1 MSRLM
6 EFKWEPWLMALVD
19 GWISRWGRRSPTREQ
34 WLQVHLI
41 AHRGDHDN
49 VRILE
54 NTLPAFDRAVNAGL
68 WGIEM
73 DVRWTRD
80 HQPVIF
86 HDHDLS
92 RMFHCPQSLSGLTLA
107 ELKQRFPQVPTLAQ
121 VIARYGRRIHLMLEV
136 KPAAHVPAGKRDYLL
151 DQHLQELKA
160 GRDYHLLALD
170 LPLLRELPG
179 LPPRAKLPIAYLRIS
194 YLARYI
200 LREKYGGLC
209 GHYLLL
215 AYHPAVRPIRRMK
228 RTGMGFADTWP
239 VLKWIA
245 ARDGNWI
252 FSNQAVA
259 LEKRRQVLLTQI
271 D

>member
-1 MSRLM
+1 M

-19 GWISRWGRRSPTREQ
+19 GLIRRWGRRSPTREQ
-34 WLQVHLI
+34 WRQVRLI

-49 VRILE
+49 ARILE
-54 NTLPAFDRAVNAGL
+54 NTLPAFDRAVNAGV

-73 DVRWTRD
+73 DMRWTRD

-92 RMFHCPQSLSGLTLA
+92 RMFHCPLPLCGLTLA
-107 ELKQRFPQVPTLAQ
+107 ELKRRFPQVPTLAQ
-121 VIARYGRRIHLMLEV
+121 VITRYGRRAHLMLEV
-136 KPAAHVPAGKRDYLL
+136 KPAAHVPAGKRNHVLG
-151 DQHLQELKA
+151 QHLKGLKA

-170 LPLLRELPG
+170 LPLLRELYGVPA
-179 LPPRAKLPIAYLRIS
+179 RAKLPIAYLRIS
-194 YLARYI
+194 NLTRFI
-200 LREKYGGLC
+200 RREKYGGLC

-228 RTGMGFADTWP
+228 RIGVGFADNWA

-245 ARDGNWI
+245 ARDVAWI

-259 LEKRRQVLLTQI
+259 LEQRRRVRLTQI